1 MMLVKMCL
9 NKVDKYELILLRND
23 FVGFLA
29 LFDRLK
35 REERTLIPNE
45 IVGKT
50 ISKVFGNDS
59 IWFWLR

>member
-1 MMLVKMCL
+1 M
-9 NKVDKYELILLRND
+9 DKYELILLRND

-35 REERTLIPNE
+35 KEERTLIPNE

-59 IWFWLR
+59 IWF

>member
-29 LFDRLK
+29 FG
-35 REERTLIPNE
+35 
-45 IVGKT
+45 IV
-50 ISKVFGNDS
+50 
-59 IWFWLR
+59 W

>member
-1 MMLVKMCL
+1 MMVKKCL
-9 NKVDKYELILLRND
+9 NKVDKYELILISND

-59 IWFWLR
+59 IWF